1 MKDITVALDDAI
13 AARAEA
19 KAASRGESLSEFVQ
33 KLIEREI
40 GRAIECDGK
49 TDLEVM
55 REFLRGPGYPGIS
68 KNWRGERRFMMSVW
82 MSLNVAVNATIRA
95 TDNAFHR

>member
-40 GRAIECDGK
+40 GHAIECDGK

-68 KNWRGERRFMMSVW
+68 KNWRGREALYDERLDELERRRER
-82 MSLNVAVNATIRA
+82 NNPR
-95 TDNAFHR
+95 NR